1 MRSALTPDFV
11 GQMAKEAIEVILLLS
26 LPFLGVALVV
36 GLIISILQAATQIQ
50 EASLLLVPKIVV
62 FLITLLLLSPWVMQ
76 KMLSYTESIFT
87 NLPQYVQ

>member
-76 KMLSYTESIFT
+76 KMLSYTESM
-87 NLPQYVQ
+87 PQYVQ